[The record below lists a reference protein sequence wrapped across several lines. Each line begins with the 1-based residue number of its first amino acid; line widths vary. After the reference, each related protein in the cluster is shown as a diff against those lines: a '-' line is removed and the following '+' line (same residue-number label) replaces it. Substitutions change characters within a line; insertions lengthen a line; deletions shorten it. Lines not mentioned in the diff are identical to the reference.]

1 MRRRLLLV
9 VIALIAVIGLMYF
22 FDPMKYW
29 FAPKCPFKLLTG
41 LSCPGCGMQRFLNA
55 LLTGHP
61 AQAIRYNYYLAYAL
75 PYAMLFVVE
84 WVMPQ
89 GTKRDKLVA
98 VIENKYVVWFYIITF
113 FIWIVVRNI
122 LHI

>member
-1 MRRRLLLV
+1 
-9 VIALIAVIGLMYF
+9 
-22 FDPMKYW
+22 MKYW

-41 LSCPGCGMQRFLNA
+41 LSCPGCGMQRFLHA